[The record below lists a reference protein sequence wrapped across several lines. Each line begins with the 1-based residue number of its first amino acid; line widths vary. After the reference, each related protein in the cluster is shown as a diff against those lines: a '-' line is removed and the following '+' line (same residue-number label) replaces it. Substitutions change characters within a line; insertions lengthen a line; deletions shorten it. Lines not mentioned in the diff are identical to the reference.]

1 MPSTGKLALFLSRLS
16 CGPLGPIGSTEYGF
30 RRFGVFTDYAM
41 PAAEFARA
49 LEGGCDSDRKT
60 RRVDRS
66 DLPADA
72 FYSASAVPSRTQR
85 AAPFVTLT
93 TGRRSPAADPTVM
106 LTSSCAVSPD
116 AVRGRTRSSIGASH
130 AFGVPE
136 DADHLPRY
144 RDRGIARIAVM
155 LPSAGSDALRP
166 TLDRWAEVIRRVRVE
181 RS

>member
-1 MPSTGKLALFLSRLS
+1 MDFGALAFLPIMRCPRRNSLGRSRA
-16 CGPLGPIGSTEYGF
+16 I
-30 RRFGVFTDYAM
+30 
-41 PAAEFARA
+41 
-49 LEGGCDSDRKT
+49 SDGKT
-60 RRVDRS
+60 RSSRS
-66 DLPADA
+66 PADA

-166 TLDRWAEVIRRVRVE
+166 TLDRWVR
-181 RS
+181 

>member
-49 LEGGCDSDRKT
+49 LKGDSDGKT
-60 RRVDRS
+60 RSIRS
-66 DLPADA
+66 PADA

-144 RDRGIARIAVM
+144 RDRGIARIVVM
-155 LPSAGSDALRP
+155 LPSAESDALRP